1 MKSET
6 EMALFIHSLRVHL
19 ATCNLKVALNNA
31 EVCQLSPP
39 LQHAAYSTVC
49 FF

>member
-1 MKSET
+1 
-6 EMALFIHSLRVHL
+6 MALFIHALRVHL

-39 LQHAAYSTVC
+39 LQQAAYLIV
-49 FF
+49 FAPFEFD